1 VLVLHSERRE
11 LTIGNVE
18 SKGTQAADEARRR
31 SATARGFRRRKG
43 GKEEQGGDV
52 GAEGE
57 RDTERRPREIPKR
70 THLIDTNGV
79 LSERTRVAAAAAAS
93 ATERSAAREGQR
105 QDKREGE
112 PSRGRGRWQ
121 MERRGGGEDGE

>member
-1 VLVLHSERRE
+1 MTRRDESKRARRMEGEHKCKCKICHYAGIALRARGRE

-31 SATARGFRRRKG
+31 SATARGFRRRGG

-57 RDTERRPREIPKR
+57 RDTERIPGEIPNEL
-70 THLIDTNGV
+70 T
-79 LSERTRVAAAAAAS
+79 
-93 ATERSAAREGQR
+93 
-105 QDKREGE
+105 
-112 PSRGRGRWQ
+112 
-121 MERRGGGEDGE
+121 